1 MQFDNAR
8 SNDVTECTQRTLLN
22 LIGTSG
28 SSNLKDAGTVSI
40 DWLRQQNT
48 SDHHTNEYENDA
60 LVLRRGATFDIKL
73 TFQDISF
80 SKIMETVLKFSIGKS
95 QV

>member
-1 MQFDNAR
+1 MHGVN
-8 SNDVTECTQRTLLN
+8 NNLECTQCTLLY

-28 SSNLKDAGTVSI
+28 SSSLRDVGTVFI
-40 DWLRQQNT
+40 DWLSQQNT
-48 SDHHTNEYENDA
+48 SSHHTNEYENEA